1 MAKLLFYR
9 KYQPQN
15 LKEMKNIFKI
25 FGALAL
31 TITVVSC
38 GSSNVYGDNGRVNRA
53 PDGRVYRQGE
63 IYRAPNGDVYR
74 NGVLIR
80 SGSSTVIIVDDRPQN
95 LPPGQMKKNME
106 PNLLKF
112 SRLVNKKM
120 IVITMMN
127 TAKKEKSS
135 TKRITDKNRD

>member
-1 MAKLLFYR
+1 
-9 KYQPQN
+9 
-15 LKEMKNIFKI
+15 MKNIFKI

-31 TITVVSC
+31 HDNC
-38 GSSNVYGDNGRVNRA
+38 CFLWFCNVYGDNGRVYRA

-95 LPPGQMKKNME
+95 LPPGQMKKVYGT
-106 PNLLKF
+106 KSTKSF
-112 SRLVNKKM
+112 RLVNKK
-120 IVITMMN
+120 
-127 TAKKEKSS
+127 
-135 TKRITDKNRD
+135 

>member
-1 MAKLLFYR
+1 MDIRIL
-9 KYQPQN
+9 KYSFFSIA
-15 LKEMKNIFKI
+15 EFGFKI

-38 GSSNVYGDNGRVNRA
+38 GSSNVYGDNGRVYRA

-95 LPPGQMKKNME
+95 LPPGQMKKVYGTKSAKVFAPGQQKNDRYYYDE
-106 PNLLKF
+106 HG
-112 SRLVNKKM
+112 KKRK
-120 IVITMMN
+120 IKH
-127 TAKKEKSS
+127 KKNH
-135 TKRITDKNRD
+135 R

>member
-1 MAKLLFYR
+1 
-9 KYQPQN
+9 
-15 LKEMKNIFKI
+15 MKNIFKI

-38 GSSNVYGDNGRVNRA
+38 GSSNVYGDNGRVYRA

-63 IYRAPNGDVYR
+63 IYRTPNGDVYR

-95 LPPGQMKKNME
+95 LPPGQMKKVYGTKSAKVFAPGQQKNDRYYYDE
-106 PNLLKF
+106 HG
-112 SRLVNKKM
+112 KKRK
-120 IVITMMN
+120 IKH
-127 TAKKEKSS
+127 KKNH
-135 TKRITDKNRD
+135 R

>member
-38 GSSNVYGDNGRVNRA
+38 GSSNVYGDNGRVYRA
-53 PDGRVYRQGE
+53 PDGRIYRQGE

-80 SGSSTVIIVDDRPQN
+80 SGSSMVIIVDDRPQN
-95 LPPGQMKKNME
+95 LPPGQMKKVYGTKSAKVFAPGQQKNDRYYYDE
-106 PNLLKF
+106 HG
-112 SRLVNKKM
+112 KKRK
-120 IVITMMN
+120 IKH
-127 TAKKEKSS
+127 KKNH
-135 TKRITDKNRD
+135 R

>member
-1 MAKLLFYR
+1 
-9 KYQPQN
+9 
-15 LKEMKNIFKI
+15 MKNIFKI

-38 GSSNVYGDNGRVNRA
+38 GSSNVYGDNGRVYRA
-53 PDGRVYRQGE
+53 PDGRIYRQGE

-95 LPPGQMKKNME
+95 LPPGHMKKVYGTKSAKVFAPGQQKNDRYYYDE
-106 PNLLKF
+106 HG
-112 SRLVNKKM
+112 KKRK
-120 IVITMMN
+120 IKH
-127 TAKKEKSS
+127 KKNH
-135 TKRITDKNRD
+135 R

>member
-1 MAKLLFYR
+1 
-9 KYQPQN
+9 
-15 LKEMKNIFKI
+15 MKNIFKI

-38 GSSNVYGDNGRVNRA
+38 GSSNVYGDNGRVYRA

-63 IYRAPNGDVYR
+63 IYRAPNGNVYR

-95 LPPGQMKKNME
+95 LPPGQMKKVYGTKSAKVFAPGQQKNDRYYYDE
-106 PNLLKF
+106 QG
-112 SRLVNKKM
+112 KKRK
-120 IVITMMN
+120 IKH
-127 TAKKEKSS
+127 KKNH
-135 TKRITDKNRD
+135 R

>member
-25 FGALAL
+25 LGALAL

-38 GSSNVYGDNGRVNRA
+38 GSSNVYGDNGRVYRA

-74 NGVLIR
+74 NGVLTQI
-80 SGSSTVIIVDDRPQN
+80 TQ
-95 LPPGQMKKNME
+95 
-106 PNLLKF
+106 LKF
-112 SRLVNKKM
+112 FEISLWGNPKFRRTIFCVFW
-120 IVITMMN
+120 
-127 TAKKEKSS
+127 
-135 TKRITDKNRD
+135 